1 MRYIIGAKWSFFE
14 KMHFFCKIFLKSLP
28 VQKKCVSLH
37 RQTKTRVWYSKIGIW
52 CNGKTTDSGPVIPG
66 SSPGIPTRSFSI
78 EGLFF
83 SPKYPNVSASFRNR
97 VLSWLF
103 FYIRKGNKDWFF
115 NLRSLFWLS
124 YSCSFRTEIFCFISS
139 ISCFRFS
146 TLRLMPEI
154 SELPFFDDRVRKP
167 RLFSYCFISLIFCWR
182 LRSSL

>member
-52 CNGKTTDSGPVIPG
+52 CNGNTTDSGPVIPG

-115 NLRSLFWLS
+115 NLRSLFFVIL
-124 YSCSFRTEIFCFISS
+124 F
-139 ISCFRFS
+139 
-146 TLRLMPEI
+146 L
-154 SELPFFDDRVRKP
+154 FFQNRNLLLYKFYLLLQVLYLAVDARNQRVAF
-167 RLFSYCFISLIFCWR
+167 LWR
-182 LRSSL
+182 